1 MITRL
6 KPIWRDAL
14 ALLFA
19 VWDARTPMTARL
31 GALLALAYALSPIDL
46 IPDAIPVVGLG
57 DDLLVVPAI
66 LALAARSLPAPVLFS
81 ARARSAALQ
90 RRLPWLLP
98 ALGASLILGLV
109 LLIWGLWRGL
119 SGN

>member
-1 MITRL
+1 MIHRL

-46 IPDAIPVVGLG
+46 IPDAVPVLGLG

-66 LALAARSLPAPVLFS
+66 LALAARALPAPVLLS
-81 ARARSAALQ
+81 ARARSTDLQ

-98 ALGASLILGLV
+98 ALGGTLLLGAGLLV
-109 LLIWGLWRGL
+109 LALWRGL
-119 SGN
+119 SG

>member
-1 MITRL
+1 MTRL

-19 VWDARTPMTARL
+19 VWDARTAMSARL

-46 IPDAIPVVGLG
+46 IPDAVPFLGLG

-66 LALAARSLPAPVLFS
+66 LALAARSLPAPVLLS
-81 ARARSAALQ
+81 ARTRSDALQ

-98 ALGASLILGLV
+98 ALGISLILGMA
-109 LLIWGLWRGL
+109 LLTWALWRGL
-119 SGN
+119 GGG

>member
-19 VWDARTPMTARL
+19 VWDNRTPMSARL
-31 GALLALAYALSPIDL
+31 GALLALVAYALSPVDL
-46 IPDAIPVVGLG
+46 IPDAVPVLGLG

-66 LALAARSLPAPVLFS
+66 LALAARSLPAPVLLS
-81 ARARSAALQ
+81 ARARSADLQ

-98 ALGASLILGLV
+98 ALGVSVVVGIV
-109 LLIWGLWRGL
+109 LLVWGLWRGL
-119 SGN
+119 SG

>member
-19 VWDARTPMTARL
+19 VWDARTPLSARL
-31 GALLALAYALSPIDL
+31 GALLALAYAVSPVDL
-46 IPDAIPVVGLG
+46 IPDAVPLLGLG
-57 DDLLVVPAI
+57 DDLLVVPAV
-66 LALAARSLPAPVLFS
+66 LALAARALPAPVLLG

-98 ALGASLILGLV
+98 ALGLSLLLGAGLLV
-109 LLIWGLWRGL
+109 WTLWRGL
-119 SGN
+119 SG

>member
-31 GALLALAYALSPIDL
+31 GAVLALAYALSPVDL
-46 IPDAIPVVGLG
+46 IPDAIPVLGLG

-66 LALAARSLPAPVLFS
+66 LAVATRSLPAPVLLS
-81 ARARSAALQ
+81 ARTRSAALQ

-98 ALGASLILGLV
+98 ALGVSLILGMV
-109 LLIWGLWRGL
+109 LLVWALWRGL
-119 SGN
+119 SG

>member
-31 GALLALAYALSPIDL
+31 GALLALAYALSPVDL

-66 LALAARSLPAPVLFS
+66 LALAARSLPAPVLLA

-90 RRLPWLLP
+90 RRLPWPLPLL
-98 ALGASLILGLV
+98 GVS
-109 LLIWGLWRGL
+109 LLIGMGLLVWGLWRGL
-119 SGN
+119 SG

>member
-31 GALLALAYALSPIDL
+31 GAVLALAYALSPIDL
-46 IPDAIPVVGLG
+46 IPDAVPVLGVG

-66 LALAARSLPAPVLFS
+66 LALAARALPAPVLLS
-81 ARARSAALQ
+81 ARARSAEAQ

-98 ALGASLILGLV
+98 ALAVGLMLGAGLLV
-109 LLIWGLWRGL
+109 WVLWRGP
-119 SGN
+119 GG